1 MKNSHLL
8 LRDNF
13 GGQANCKL
21 KSKMDPVKYKMRHFT
36 GQGKV
41 NANSKAKAVT
51 QSYTEDA
58 QSTTEKSS
66 SKGPGEI

>member
-1 MKNSHLL
+1 
-8 LRDNF
+8 
-13 GGQANCKL
+13 
-21 KSKMDPVKYKMRHFT
+21 MDPVKYKMRHFT